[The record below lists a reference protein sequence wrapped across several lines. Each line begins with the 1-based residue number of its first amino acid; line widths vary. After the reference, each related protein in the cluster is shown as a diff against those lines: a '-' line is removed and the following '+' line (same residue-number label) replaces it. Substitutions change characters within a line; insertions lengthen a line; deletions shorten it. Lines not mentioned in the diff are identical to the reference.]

1 MRLDVVI
8 LAFDRVPT
16 ATVPKTGERTIEDSV
31 SGFSHSIIL
40 DQLRN
45 HRRWQSPETECIQTL
60 IMHYKDW
67 VGILR
72 RQTVPPPVFPS
83 KVKKFAIGGSRP
95 PRALRMSCPRKP
107 PIIAQTG
114 LNSWLAPFTSDLQ

>member
-8 LAFDRVPT
+8 LAFDRVPVT
-16 ATVPKTGERTIEDSV
+16 TVPKTGERTIEDSV
-31 SGFSHSIIL
+31 SGFSHSIIS

-83 KVKKFAIGGSRP
+83 KAKKFAIGGSRP

-114 LNSWLAPFTSDLQ
+114 LNSWLAPFTSDL